1 MNPDADDKKRG
12 VLLKLLNKFCDC
24 FALELDKL
32 ELTSMTTIDI
42 QKKLGNKSVMCKPY
56 KKSAEDR
63 EEISRIVGDRKGY
76 IVVTETVSLYIS
88 PVLLVSREGKH
99 RLCVDY
105 RKLNKQNLRQ
115 HFPLPDI
122 NE

>member
-1 MNPDADDKKRG
+1 MIPDADDKKRG
-12 VLLKLLNKFCDC
+12 TLLKLVKKFHDC

-32 ELTSMTTIDI
+32 EFTSMTTIDI

-76 IVVTETVSLYIS
+76 RVVTETVSLYIS
-88 PVLLVSREGKH
+88 PGLLVKQEG
-99 RLCVDY
+99 RNTDFVWIIA
-105 RKLNKQNLRQ
+105 N
-115 HFPLPDI
+115 
-122 NE
+122 